1 MLTAKPHPLAHALFK
16 AYLPWLF
23 RNGLH
28 GIYILRE
35 PDLKAVLGKPLLITP
50 NHTSWWDG
58 LLMYH
63 LNTLLIRRRFNVMML
78 ENQLRTLPF
87 FRRLGCFGV
96 NKKSP
101 ASVRASLRY
110 MNQVLQDKANMLVI
124 FPQGSIQPNTDSPL
138 SLKLGIK
145 SLEVSTDAQIIPLY
159 IQYESLNNQRLTVFL
174 SFGDA
179 ISFKDYKAN
188 TELLIQALAELRRH
202 SYRMLEVPNYGRR
215 LAGRK
220 MIPIEG

>member
-1 MLTAKPHPLAHALFK
+1 MLTAKHHPLAHTLFK

-23 RNGLH
+23 RSGLH

-35 PDLKAVLGKPLLITP
+35 PDLKAVQGKPLLITP

-58 LLMYH
+58 LLMYR
-63 LNTLLIRRRFNVMML
+63 LNTLLIHRRFNVMML
-78 ENQLRTLPF
+78 ENQLRTLEF

-96 NKKSP
+96 NKQSP

-110 MNQVLQDKANMLVI
+110 MDQLLKEPNNMLVV
-124 FPQGSIQPNTDSPL
+124 FPQGSIQPNSDAPF
-138 SLKLGIK
+138 SLRLGLK
-145 SLEVSTDAQIIPLY
+145 SLDANTDAQILPLY
-159 IQYESLNNQRLTVFL
+159 IQYESLNNRRLTVFL
-174 SFGDA
+174 SFGEA

-188 TELLIQALAELRRH
+188 TELLIQALAELRQH
-202 SYRMLEVPNYGRR
+202 SYRMLEVQNYGRR